1 MELKSLLLILF
12 SCIFMRPLKVAMVTA
27 PKYTDEKY
35 RHTKNQRPGY
45 VIKKKSAKVTES
57 VLESRLLS
65 AILTRSHFKSGNTER
80 RGGGRGGG
88 NPNTQTSFKLHEP
101 VRLLIRI

>member
-1 MELKSLLLILF
+1 MELKSPLLILF

-45 VIKKKSAKVTES
+45 VIKKKKKSAKVTES
-57 VLESRLLS
+57 VLESRILS
-65 AILTRSHFKSGNTER
+65 AILTRSHFKSGNTGR
-80 RGGGRGGG
+80 RGGGGGRQSKYS
-88 NPNTQTSFKLHEP
+88 NKL
-101 VRLLIRI
+101 

>member
-45 VIKKKSAKVTES
+45 VIKKKISKS
-57 VLESRLLS
+57 DRIS
-65 AILTRSHFKSGNTER
+65 TRIPIIVGN
-80 RGGGRGGG
+80 
-88 NPNTQTSFKLHEP
+88 FD
-101 VRLLIRI
+101 